1 MENLKIVEFNGQNIV
16 EAQNGKKIKTRPDDF
31 RRLKSKKVVFSM
43 KEPIMETKV
52 EEAQPTW
59 KMPVAE
65 EPVVEAS
72 PIPEWKESV
81 VEPVKEE
88 IQIET
93 PKYEWQES
101 PVAEE
106 PAPVYHE
113 EPRRTSYYSAG
124 VPTIKSAENI
134 GDKAEKYK
142 KLATTVD
149 ENTYFGKVLL
159 NGVDQIKKLEVLAQD
174 IEGKI
179 SESRTVLNQL
189 ENKKAI
195 EMSDKKVIEDVLE
208 QTTRINLNDIKV
220 AVEKSKFDKVNS
232 ELSRIRESLGSIDE
246 VVKESDSKIAEIEN
260 EKSREN
266 RNISSYE
273 RQLNAVKDE
282 KKHTC
287 DKLEEDLIKAD
298 KVDKTIEAEI
308 RAKEEAEKRLN
319 DLHHEKQEILSG
331 ISFLTSTENPK
342 EVTNIKTNPF
352 DSIRVMEEEIGRG
365 RAA

>member
-1 MENLKIVEFNGQNIV
+1 MENLRVIEFNGQNIV

-31 RRLKSKKVVFSM
+31 RRLKSKKVILPKNEPVMEM
-43 KEPIMETKV
+43 KEEVQT
-52 EEAQPTW
+52 PTW
-59 KMPVAE
+59 EMPVVE
-65 EPVVEAS
+65 TPVKEAS

-81 VEPVKEE
+81 VEPVREE
-88 IQIET
+88 VKIET
-93 PKYEWQES
+93 PKYEWQER
-101 PVAEE
+101 PVVET
-106 PAPVYHE
+106 PVYHE
-113 EPRRTSYYSAG
+113 EPKRASYYSAG

-149 ENTYFGKVLL
+149 ENTYFGRVLL
-159 NGVDQIKKLEVLAQD
+159 NGVDQIKKLEVLTQD
-174 IEGKI
+174 IESKI
-179 SESRTVLNQL
+179 NESKTVINQL

-220 AVEKSKFDKVNS
+220 AVEKTKFEKVNS

-260 EKSREN
+260 EKNREN

-273 RQLNAVKDE
+273 RQLNAVKEE
-282 KKHTC
+282 KKNTC

-319 DLHHEKQEILSG
+319 DLQHEKQEILSE
-331 ISFLTSTENPK
+331 ISFLTATEEPK
-342 EVTNIKTNPF
+342 EVRNIKANPF